1 MFVALIYLLT
11 ITVAI
16 YIYLIVLFYFAKA
29 IMQAFKAFFTTKWGC
44 YGCLPVPGD
53 DDVQEPYVKRFRE
66 KLNFSFFNLVPRRN
80 LFRFLLLTITLSAAL
95 YIYERQQWINEG
107 TVYKDA
113 KEYFVTGQ
121 VLAGY
126 RKILSSVIPP
136 DNVALWPLTV
146 LQQSIYDSGTALLPK
161 EDAED
166 AMWYQMWFIYPYS
179 VRDYVPYGTWEVE
192 HGRDRQQAWL
202 EKVWP
207 RVEKLSHPVFKDKK
221 MREAYIKG
229 FPGLAFYYSLN
240 QIFYYDKDVP
250 KAMPYLRTIPKHI
263 ERNEILWEG
272 LIVHQR
278 AWDAAHMDEGF
289 GKKHPKVKVLMQLAM
304 MNVTEFLIQ
313 SSIMAHTF
321 RCDMPAVRSYVTARN
336 TLVGPDSER
345 SGPIYALKQREQE
358 PLFNG
363 FINKTSP
370 YFYKYVTK
378 EICHYD
384 VYGIK
389 QKELRIPRHSWTE
402 EQEYTW
408 IKRVYKKQIDYLSQ
422 TIKGEAS
429 GNGSGNI

>member
-1 MFVALIYLLT
+1 MSFFYLL
-11 ITVAI
+11 
-16 YIYLIVLFYFAKA
+16 IVIVVVYFYWVVILYVVKA
-29 IMQAFKAFFTTKWGC
+29 LLHVLKVFFTTKWGC
-44 YGCLPVPGD
+44 FGCLPIPD
-53 DDVQEPYVKRFRE
+53 KDDVREPYVKRFKA
-66 KLNFSFFNLVPRRN
+66 KLNFSFFDLVSHKNL
-80 LFRFLLLTITLSAAL
+80 LRFFILVVALSAML
-95 YIYERQQWINEG
+95 YIYERKQWISDH

-113 KEYFVTGQ
+113 KEYFVTGE
-121 VLAGY
+121 VLADY
-126 RKILSSVIPP
+126 RKLLASVIPP
-136 DNVALWPLTV
+136 DSWSLWPLNA

-161 EDAED
+161 EDTED
-166 AMWYQMWFIYPYS
+166 AVWFQMWFIYPYS

-192 HGRDRQQAWL
+192 RGRDNQQAWL

-207 RVEKLSHPVFKDKK
+207 RVEKLSHPVFKDTK

-240 QIFYYDKDVP
+240 QIYYYDKDVP
-250 KAMPYLRTIPKHI
+250 RAMSYLRTIPKHI
-263 ERNEILWEG
+263 ERNEMLREG
-272 LIVHQR
+272 LIVHQQ
-278 AWDAAHMDEGF
+278 AWDAAHMDENF

-313 SSIMAHTF
+313 SSIIAHTF
-321 RCDMPAVRSYVTARN
+321 RCDMPAVRSYVNARN
-336 TLVGPDSER
+336 TLVGPDGER
-345 SGPIYALKQREQE
+345 SGPIYALKPREQE

-389 QKELRIPRHSWTE
+389 RKELRIPRNSWTE
-402 EQEYTW
+402 EQEYDW
-408 IKRVYKKQIDYLSQ
+408 IRRVYKKQIDHLSQ
-422 TIKGEAS
+422 TLKGEAD